1 MKNTTGNIL
10 VIFGAT
16 GDLASR
22 KIFPALNE
30 IRKSNKIPKNFH
42 VLGCGR
48 KKVTKSV
55 FHKLS
60 TNLIDNANYIKLDPY
75 VESDYDLL
83 SYNIEK
89 FKKIYSTTNVIYY
102 LSTPPS
108 AYEPV
113 VKSLIKKNLNIENSG
128 YRRIIIEK
136 PFGKDLKSSKNL
148 NKILIKGFKEKQI
161 FRIDHYLGKETVQN
175 ILVSRFTNFIF
186 SALWSKDHIS
196 YVEITAAESIGIE
209 GRGEYYDGT
218 GAIKDMFQNHLLE
231 LLCLVAMEEPNK
243 NSPESIRNEKINVLK
258 KIRKLNFQ
266 EDIIRGQY
274 TASKTKLKKFINY
287 TDNKG
292 VDKTS
297 KTETFFA
304 CKLFI
309 DNKRWKD
316 VPFFIRTGKRLPTK
330 VTEIVVNFKKN
341 INVFSPNNETNMLI
355 FRLQPDEG
363 MVVKFNL
370 KNPGEK
376 SIINKNL
383 EFHYKNLGE
392 DIIDDAY
399 ETLIL
404 DVFKG
409 NTMLFSRSDF
419 VEKAW
424 KIVDPIINEINN
436 NKVKLYG
443 YKAGTWGPKKCDD
456 LFRNENTWRYP
467 CKNLVNDG
475 EICQL

>member
-16 GDLASR
+16 GDLANR

-83 SYNIEK
+83 RYNIEK

-108 AYEPV
+108 AYEPL
-113 VKSLIKKNLNIENSG
+113 VKSLIKKKLNIENSG

-274 TASKTKLKKFINY
+274 TASKTELKKFINY

-475 EICQL
+475 EICEL